1 MAQPTNTFATNDMV
15 GIREDLVD
23 TIYNISPVETP
34 FLSSVAHTEAT
45 STTHEWQ
52 TDSLAAAAN
61 NAAIEGDDAPQ
72 TAGSATVR
80 LTNLTQISTKDARVS
95 GTGRAVNAAG
105 RADELDYQLLKRG
118 RELKRDMETALLA
131 NKAKVTGNDTLARQ
145 FAGIVSWLKTNTS
158 TGGGS
163 GDDPATADG
172 AATRTDGDV
181 RAFEE
186 SMLKDVL
193 RKIAEEGGF
202 PDMVMVGSFNRQK
215 MSGFTGGSTSFQKA
229 EDKTLHA
236 TFDVYESDFGNL
248 NIVYDRFQRA
258 RDALVIQTD
267 MWAIPFLTGRNM
279 LTFDI
284 SKTGDSDARQI
295 LAEYTL
301 EARNEKANGIVADL
315 TTS

>member
-52 TDSLAAAAN
+52 TDSLAAASN
-61 NAAIEGDDAPQ
+61 NAAIEGDAAPQ
-72 TAGSATVR
+72 TAGSATTR

-95 GTGRAVNAAG
+95 GTGRAVNTAG

-145 FAGIVSWLKTNTS
+145 FAGVVSWIATNESTS
-158 TGGGS
+158 GTAPTGDGS
-163 GDDPATADG
+163 DTRSDG
-172 AATRTDGDV
+172 TQ

-186 SMLKDVL
+186 SQLKSVMRQVAD
-193 RKIAEEGGF
+193 EGGF
-202 PDMVMVGSFNRQK
+202 PDIIMVGSFNRQK
-215 MSGFTGGSTSFQKA
+215 MSAFTGGSTSFQKA

-258 RDALVIQTD
+258 RDALIIQTD
-267 MWAIPFLTGRNM
+267 MWAVPFLTGRNM
-279 LTFDI
+279 VTFDI
-284 SKTGDSDARQI
+284 AKTGDSDARQI

-301 EARNEKANGIVADL
+301 EARQEKANGIVADL